1 MFTGIVE
8 SVGTVLEC
16 TAGIHTRRVVVE
28 TTLPVERLP
37 LGASIAVDGVCLTVV
52 ERAAGQFAADLGPET
67 LARTTLA
74 NLQMGQRVHLERPL
88 AAGDPL
94 GGHLVSGHVDDM
106 GRIVSVNRRGDACE
120 LRIAVPK
127 ELARYLVPK
136 GSVAVDG
143 VSLTINTVDSVGPVD
158 GFDGVRF
165 GVTLIPHTIAMTNLG
180 RRSVGDAVNLEVDP
194 IAKHVEHLVRLYVGS
209 ATPREG

>member
-16 TAGIHTRRVVVE
+16 AATGAHTRRLEVA

-37 LGASIAVDGVCLTVV
+37 EGASIAVDGVCLTVV
-52 ERAAGQFAADLGPET
+52 ARAVGRFEADLGPET

-74 NLQMGQRVHLERPL
+74 HLRPGQRVHLERPL

-94 GGHLVSGHVDDM
+94 GGHLVSGHVDDV
-106 GRIVSVNRRGDACE
+106 GRVVSVDLRGAACDLVIAAPDA
-120 LRIAVPK
+120 
-127 ELARYLVPK
+127 LARYLVAK

-143 VSLTINTVDSVGPVD
+143 VSLTLNTVDNT
-158 GFDGVRF
+158 RF
-165 GVTLIPHTIAMTNLG
+165 GVTLIPHTIAVTNLA
-180 RRSVGDAVNLEVDP
+180 RRAVGDAVNLEVDP
-194 IAKHVEHLVRLYVGS
+194 IAKHVERLVRLYVANQQPGQ
-209 ATPREG
+209 G

>member
-8 SVGTVLEC
+8 SFGTVLEC
-16 TAGIHTRRVVVE
+16 TAGVDTRRVVLA

-37 LGASIAVDGVCLTVV
+37 LGASIAVDGVCLTII
-52 ERAAGQFAADLGPET
+52 ERQVGRFAADLGPET

-74 NLQMGQRVHLERPL
+74 HLDTGQRVHLERPL

-94 GGHLVSGHVDDM
+94 GGHLVSGHVDEV
-106 GRIVSVNRRGDACE
+106 GHIVSVNFRGEACE
-120 LRIAVPK
+120 LVIAVPT
-127 ELARYLVPK
+127 ELGRYLVPK

-143 VSLTINTVDSVGPVD
+143 VSLTINTVDPVA
-158 GFDGVRF
+158 GVRF
-165 GVTLIPHTIAMTNLG
+165 GVTLIPHTIAMTNLA
-180 RRSVGDAVNLEVDP
+180 RRAVGDAVNLEVDP

-209 ATPREG
+209 ANPREG